1 MLSRCTL
8 ILLIYLLSG
17 CITYRD
23 IVNFREDSNKSD
35 NSKDSIS
42 ASVSLKLQTD
52 DIIQVFVSSYNKEEA
67 NKFNLL
73 INQASVGQA
82 MNAGPAVVDPFGYRI
97 NQKGNIEMPLLG
109 EVPIAG
115 LTLDEAR
122 NLISERIKETNYLK
136 DFNVHLRYLSF
147 RITVLGEVNSPGS
160 YTIPSQRLN
169 ILEALGLAKDVNIY
183 SKRRNILV
191 IREENG
197 KQNFGR
203 IDLTSKNLFKSEWY
217 HLKPNDIV
225 YVQPHSAKILAVPD
239 PASRYVSTGI
249 ALVSLVLL
257 FLRL

>member
-1 MLSRCTL
+1 M
-8 ILLIYLLSG
+8 YLLSG

-23 IVNFREDSNKSD
+23 IVNFRQGSAQLESI
-35 NSKDSIS
+35 KDSVDRN
-42 ASVSLKLQTD
+42 VSLKLQAD

-73 INQASVGQA
+73 INQASAGQA
-82 MNAGPAVVDPFGYRI
+82 MNAGPSVVDPFGYRI
-97 NQKGNIEMPLLG
+97 DQKGNIEMPLLG
-109 EVPIAG
+109 DVPVG
-115 LTLDEAR
+115 GRTLEEAR
-122 NLISERIKETNYLK
+122 NLIAERINATNYLK

-147 RITVLGEVNSPGS
+147 RVTVLGEVNSPGT

-169 ILEALGLAKDVNIY
+169 ILEALGLAKDVTIY
-183 SKRRNILV
+183 SKRKNILV
-191 IREENG
+191 VREENG
-197 KQNFGR
+197 KKSFGH
-203 IDLTSKNLFKSEWY
+203 IDLTSKDIFKNQWY
-217 HLKPNDIV
+217 HLKPNDVV